1 MSVDMYLPAFPELAQ
16 DLLTDSGRV
25 QQTLSAFLLG
35 FAVAPLVWG
44 PLSDRYGRKP
54 ILYAGLA
61 IFVAASIGGAL
72 SGSID
77 VLIGFRFLQALGGSA
92 AASLARAIVRDRYDR
107 EEAARTLSLLF
118 VVMAIAPM
126 VAPIIGGQVLVF
138 FGWRAI
144 FWALAGYGVICLL
157 ITVYPLRETLT
168 IERRTHHHAGE
179 MAKSYGA
186 LLRNRRYIG
195 YALCQGLSFAAM
207 FAYIA
212 GSPFVIIELF
222 SISPE
227 LYGFLFAAHVIA
239 LMIGSAANSRLV
251 TRVGVD
257 RMLLLGAVG
266 LAFGGVLVFF
276 AGALTAPLAALIGSV
291 VVMMLFVTMIGANA
305 TAGAL
310 SEFPNMAGTASA
322 FLGMLQFA
330 MGAAAGALVGFFHD
344 GTAMPLV
351 IVMMSS
357 GLLALVARML
367 LLRGSAAKTA

>member
-157 ITVYPLRETLT
+157 ITVYPLRETLPT
-168 IERRTHHHAGE
+168 ERRTHHHAGE

-276 AGALTAPLAALIGSV
+276 AGAFTAPLAALIGSV

-357 GLLALVARML
+357 GLLALLARML
-367 LLRGSAAKTA
+367 LLRRSAAKTA